1 MTPAQSIFPSGPVPR
16 SLPILPSS
24 IPPSRGC
31 PPRGGWRPG
40 GARRY
45 GGDGPGHS
53 RAAAERDRAE
63 ARRAAPA
70 RPA

>member
-16 SLPILPSS
+16 SLF
-24 IPPSRGC
+24 IPPAWGC
-31 PPRGGWRPG
+31 APRGGWRPG
-40 GARRY
+40 GVQRY
-45 GGDGPGHS
+45 GGDGPEHS
-53 RAAAERDRAE
+53 RAAAEGDRAE